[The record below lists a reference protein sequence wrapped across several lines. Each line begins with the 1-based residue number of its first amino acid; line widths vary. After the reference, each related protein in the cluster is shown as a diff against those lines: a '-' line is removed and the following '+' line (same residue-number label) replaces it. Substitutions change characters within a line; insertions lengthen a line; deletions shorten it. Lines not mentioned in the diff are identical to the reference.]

1 MPAFGGEETR
11 RNCITR
17 PKSNDINSATN
28 GIDLGAKTEEDN
40 NNEYFRERENGIN
53 G

>member
-1 MPAFGGEETR
+1 MPAFGGEEIR

-17 PKSNDINSATN
+17 TKCNDNNSAVN

-40 NNEYFRERENGIN
+40 SNEYFRERENGIN